1 MIPSDDVTISSLTD
15 RQIRNLSAL
24 ARLRWRLGRNQEEPR
39 TLEEFSFRED
49 ADRERERGGECAVA
63 CLPYFTGFLLDFFPL
78 FCVSESSAGRPSM
91 MARPLDVLRRVWPQ
105 SSPVVSDP

>member
-49 ADRERERGGECAVA
+49 ADREREREVENVPWPAYHILPGFCWIFS
-63 CLPYFTGFLLDFFPL
+63 PYFALASRALG
-78 FCVSESSAGRPSM
+78 
-91 MARPLDVLRRVWPQ
+91 VLR
-105 SSPVVSDP
+105 